1 MNPFAEEEKAQ
12 TTPATPPMAHVEA
25 SRLGQMLRVLDACAQ
40 RGAFK
45 CDEYLSVGALH
56 QYLSTKQS
64 EAMEQNK

>member
-1 MNPFAEEEKAQ
+1 MNPFAEEEQAQ
-12 TTPATPPMAHVEA
+12 TPAAPPTVQVEA
-25 SRLGQMLRVLDACAQ
+25 ARLAQILRVLDACAQ